1 MKILYQLTS
10 PMEKTLGVA
19 EMERRLS
26 VLRGFA
32 GAGTEVAIRSIPH
45 GPGSIESSYD
55 AAMVVPD
62 LIGAVQ
68 RAEEDEFAAA
78 IVGCF
83 SDPGVDPMREVV
95 DMPVVGP
102 GASAMHLAAQLGSR
116 FSIISP
122 ASDGDGRLRS
132 RLRAMGLADKFASVR
147 GISMSVLDLAQQRE
161 ATLDRIAGLGRNLS
175 EEDGADVLV
184 LGCMSMAFLEITD
197 DLRERTGMPVVNPV
211 SAALKTAEMM
221 VTMRLAHSK
230 RAYPVPPEKT
240 FH

>member
-1 MKILYQLTS
+1 MKVLYQLTS
-10 PMEKTLGVA
+10 PMEKTLGVE

-26 VLRGFA
+26 VLKSYA
-32 GAGTEVAIRSIPH
+32 GADTEVSIRSIPH

-55 AAMVVPD
+55 AAIVVPD
-62 LIGAVQ
+62 LLHAV
-68 RAEEDEFAAA
+68 REAERDDFSAT

-83 SDPGVDPMREVV
+83 SDPGLEPMREVV
-95 DMPVVGP
+95 EMPVVGP

-122 ASDGDGRLRS
+122 SDGGGGRVRA

-161 ATLDRIAGLGRNLS
+161 ATLDRIAGVGRNIA

-197 DLRERTGMPVVNPV
+197 DLQERTGMPVVNPV
-211 SAALKTAEMM
+211 CAALKTAEMM
-221 VTMRLAHSK
+221 VDMRLSHSK
-230 RAYPVPPEKT
+230 AAYPVPPEKEVY
-240 FH
+240 

>member
-1 MKILYQLTS
+1 MKVLYQLTS
-10 PMEKTLGVA
+10 PMEKTLGVE
-19 EMERRLS
+19 EMERRLA
-26 VLRGFA
+26 VLQGYA
-32 GAGTEVAIRSIPH
+32 GAGTEVFIRSIAR

-62 LIGAVQ
+62 VIDAVR
-68 RAEEDEFAAA
+68 RAEKDEFSAA

-95 DMPVVGP
+95 GMPVVGP

-122 ASDGDGRLRS
+122 SSDGDGRARA
-132 RLRAMGLADKFASVR
+132 RLRALGLADKFASVR

-161 ATLDRIAGLGRNLS
+161 ATLDRIAGVGRNIS
-175 EEDGADVLV
+175 DEDGADVLV

-197 DLRERTGMPVVNPV
+197 ELRERTGIPVVNPV
-211 SAALKTAEMM
+211 CAALKTAEMM
-221 VTMRLAHSK
+221 VTMGLSHSK
-230 RAYPVPPEKT
+230 RAYPVPPEKK